1 MGAERRVRE
10 VPDRE
15 RADGAGS
22 RIVRLPSGVSWR
34 ATVVARLVSDEAAAG
49 RENAR
54 LVVQLECLSMR
65 RRALRVIVPGARSL
79 DAVSESALRELIEPN
94 PLRTIRR
101 ASSV

>member
-1 MGAERRVRE
+1 MRE
-10 VPDRE
+10 GPGRE
-15 RADGAGS
+15 REYGAGS

-34 ATVVARLVSDEAAAG
+34 ATVVARLISEDVTAG
-49 RENAR
+49 RERAR
-54 LVVQLECLSMR
+54 LVVQLECLTMR

-79 DAVSESALRELIEPN
+79 DAVTESALRELIEPN